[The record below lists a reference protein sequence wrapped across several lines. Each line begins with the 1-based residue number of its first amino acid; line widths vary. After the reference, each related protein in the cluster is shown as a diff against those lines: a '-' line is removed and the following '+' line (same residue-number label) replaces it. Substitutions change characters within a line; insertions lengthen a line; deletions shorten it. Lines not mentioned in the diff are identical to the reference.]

1 VQGSD
6 GTFERQRL
14 RAVRAIAAVMAAAAL
29 LLVAACSGGV
39 FGVAAKPTPSPLAQL
54 TITPATGSTQ
64 VKPAAGITVT
74 AAHGRVT
81 NVSVQ
86 TSGTPVT
93 GTLSADGTVWRSNW
107 TLGAAQRF
115 LVTATAVNVAGKATT
130 ATSSFSTLEPSSTF
144 QTQIFE
150 GSGQTYG
157 VGMPVILT
165 FSQPI
170 TNKAAVEHALV
181 LRTSKQV
188 TGAWWWVNDQ
198 TLDFRPQHYWPTH
211 TAVSFVGHLDG
222 VEGSPGVYGTADLT
236 QNFNIGYSLIVHVN
250 TSSHEMKVYKNG
262 IHLYTWPI
270 SSGQPGDDTPNGEF
284 LTIDKGNPVQ
294 MKPADIAP
302 GAPGYYNVEVYWS
315 VRFTWS
321 GDYIHSAP
329 WSVANQGNSNVSHG
343 CVNLGPSY
351 APIYYNMEYPG
362 DPVIVSGSPVH
373 GAFGDGWTDYFLSW
387 RQLLSRSATHD
398 AVVVG
403 PTGSSFVSPA
413 SLQAPA
419 AVPSSPAPTSPAP
432 TSPAPTSPAATPSGP
447 AA

>member
-1 VQGSD
+1 MQGSD
-6 GTFERQRL
+6 GTFERQRRR
-14 RAVRAIAAVMAAAAL
+14 RAVRAIAAVTAAAAL
-29 LLVAACSGGV
+29 LLVAACSGGGV
-39 FGVAAKPTPSPLAQL
+39 LGVAKAKPTRSPLAQL
-54 TITPATGSTQ
+54 TITPATGSTG
-64 VKPAAGITVT
+64 VKPGAGITVT
-74 AAHGRVT
+74 AAHGKVT
-81 NVSVQ
+81 DVSVH
-86 TSGTPVT
+86 TSGTQVT

-107 TLGAAQRF
+107 TLGTAQSF
-115 LVTATAVNVAGKATT
+115 VVTATGVNAAGKATT
-130 ATSSFSTLEPSSTF
+130 ATSSFRTLKPSSTF

-165 FSQPI
+165 FSRPI
-170 TNKAAVEHALV
+170 TNKATVERALQ

-188 TGAWWWVNDQ
+188 TGAWWWVNDE
-198 TLDFRPQHYWPTH
+198 TLDFRPQHYWPTY

-222 VEGSPGVYGTADLT
+222 LEGSPGVYGTADLT
-236 QNFNIGYSLIVHVN
+236 QSFSIGYSLVVHVSTAN
-250 TSSHEMKVYKNG
+250 HEMKVYKNG
-262 IHLYTWPI
+262 RHIYTWPI
-270 SSGQPGDDTPNGEF
+270 STGQPGDDTPNGAF
-284 LTIDKGNPVQ
+284 LTIDKGNPVH

-302 GAPGYYNVEVYWS
+302 GAPGYYDVEVNWS

-373 GAFGDGWTDYFLSW
+373 GTFGDGWTDYFLSW
-387 RQLLSRSATHD
+387 SQVLSRSATHD
-398 AVVVG
+398 AMVAG
-403 PTGSSFVSPA
+403 PTGSSLVSPA

-419 AVPSSPAPTSPAP
+419 AAPSSPAPSSPAPTP
-432 TSPAPTSPAATPSGP
+432 TSSAA
-447 AA
+447 